1 MLPTFLTWSLII
13 KSRHGLLIM
22 DFINNKATING
33 ITEKVELLR
42 KTKLVKEGSLQEKT
56 AYKIIKSL
64 CMISVWTLLS
74 ENIFGEEML
83 TLKSDKSD
91 DEQQKLT
98 IGSIQLT

>member
-56 AYKIIKSL
+56 AYKI
-64 CMISVWTLLS
+64 TLH
-74 ENIFGEEML
+74 
-83 TLKSDKSD
+83 DKRMD
-91 DEQQKLT
+91 NPFRKY
-98 IGSIQLT
+98 IW